1 MQASNRV
8 IFNTLIQYLR
18 TVLSV
23 FVSLYTTRLILNNL
37 GVDDYGIYNLV
48 GGLVSMMAFIKNS
61 LAGTTQRYLS
71 FHQGKKDV
79 EMQRVVFSN
88 SLTIQ
93 IVMGLALIVILL
105 LCKPFFFGGFLNLP
119 AGRESAASVVYLFM
133 IGSLFFSMIN
143 VPFYA
148 DLIAHENIFYATIV
162 SIVDSA
168 IKIPIA
174 LSLTWFPVDKLELY
188 AGLMFGLEVVNFS
201 FYYIFCK
208 IHYVET
214 RNNKFL
220 AFNKSVFK
228 EMFSYMG
235 WIMYGTGC
243 IVSRTQGIAIAL
255 NKFLGAAINASYGI
269 GLGMSGQLS
278 FLSTSLNNA
287 INPQIIKAEG
297 AGNRKKMLRLSE
309 ISSKFSFLLV
319 AMISIPA
326 ILEMDELLL
335 IWLKKVPEHAVM
347 FCDFVVLAN
356 MLEQLTVGL
365 IAANKAI
372 GNVRKYSITINTIKV
387 LTLPAAV
394 VCLWLELP
402 VYSVMICY
410 VGFELICALCRI
422 PFLHVNGGLSIREY
436 SINVFAKLII
446 PTSVTVAACLVY
458 ATYVSFPFS
467 FLGTFVVSVATM
479 AITAMFWGLCDDE
492 KEVFANLFSKLINKR
507 HGK

>member
-8 IFNTLIQYLR
+8 IFNTIIQYFR
-18 TVLSV
+18 TILSV

-71 FHQGKKDV
+71 FYQGKKDV
-79 EMQRVVFSN
+79 GMQRIVFSN

-93 IVMGLALIVILL
+93 IVMGLILIIILL
-105 LCKPFFFGGFLNLP
+105 CCKPFFFGGFLNLP
-119 AGRESAASVVYLFM
+119 EGRVDAAYVVYLFM
-133 IGSLFFSMIN
+133 IGSLFFSMIT

-148 DLIAHENIFYATIV
+148 DLIAHENILFATIV
-162 SIVDSA
+162 SITDSA

-174 LSLTWFPVDKLELY
+174 LSLTWFDIDRLELY
-188 AGLMFGLEVVNFS
+188 AALMFGLEVVNFS
-201 FYYIFCK
+201 FYYIYCK
-208 IHYVET
+208 THYEET
-214 RNNKFL
+214 KNNKFL
-220 AFNKSVFK
+220 AFNKSIFK

-243 IVSRTQGIAIAL
+243 IVSRTQGIAIVL
-255 NKFLGAAINASYGI
+255 NKFFGAAINASYGI

-326 ILEMDELLL
+326 MFEMDDLLL
-335 IWLKKVPEHAVM
+335 IWLKRVPEHAVM
-347 FCDFVVLAN
+347 FCNFIVLSN
-356 MLEQLTVGL
+356 VCEQLTVGL

-394 VCLWLELP
+394 LCLWLELP

-410 VGFELICALCRI
+410 VSFELICAMCRI
-422 PFLHVNGGLSIREY
+422 PFLRVNGGLSIREY
-436 SINVFAKLII
+436 SVNVFAKLIA
-446 PTSVTVAACLVY
+446 PTFLTTVACLL
-458 ATYVSFPFS
+458 YVRYIHFSFS
-467 FLGTFVVSVATM
+467 FLGTFVIAIATM
-479 AITAMFWGLCDDE
+479 SISTMLFGLCKDE
-492 KEVFANLFSKLINKR
+492 KEVFANLFSKIIKNK